1 MTRTKLLNAEKIAV
15 QLFEAVEENNLII
28 AGKPEAQLA
37 AEVTNLALE
46 KFGIKDH
53 WHKKIVRAGV
63 NTLATYSENPADKII
78 QEGDILFIDFGPIVD
93 GYEADLGRTYVIGNN
108 AARLKLKNDVEKAWY
123 EIRAWYQQQ
132 TTLKASALF
141 QYVVDKAIAY
151 GWTFG
156 GEIAGHIVGKFPHEQ
171 PVDPKSLELDIHP
184 DNHND
189 MFLPDANGNK
199 RHWILELQFIDKEQQ
214 IGGYFEQLL

>member
-63 NTLATYSENPADKII
+63 NTLATYSENPAGKII

-108 AARLKLKNDVEKAWY
+108 AARLKLKNDVEKQF
-123 EIRAWYQQQ
+123 EVKQ
-132 TTLKASALF
+132 TGNNPKHHTVILPKPVTEQTAEKFNSLF
-141 QYVVDKAIAY
+141 K
-151 GWTFG
+151 
-156 GEIAGHIVGKFPHEQ
+156 
-171 PVDPKSLELDIHP
+171 PK
-184 DNHND
+184 
-189 MFLPDANGNK
+189 
-199 RHWILELQFIDKEQQ
+199 
-214 IGGYFEQLL
+214 